1 MNSLIDLKELNC
13 NIKNKML
20 KIKFTNVI
28 FCSLIIIL
36 MFTKGRGRALK
47 NIVLVVVVFCLTI
60 MSAVLMITTDNEA
73 KDSKKTKQ
81 EKTEQTTKKK
91 EQQPKKQ
98 DKAIN
103 IKNQEELAE
112 IIYSKQDE
120 QTKMNAYNEVI
131 KKGILPRSHNYQ
143 EAIYAYEESVWLKK
157 NSGDN

>member
-1 MNSLIDLKELNC
+1 MNSLIDLKTLNC

-28 FCSLIIIL
+28 FCSLIIIF

-47 NIVLVVVVFCLTI
+47 NIVLVVVIFCLTI

-91 EQQPKKQ
+91 EQQSKKQ

-120 QTKMNAYNEVI
+120 QTKMNAYNEAI
-131 KKGILPRSHNYQ
+131 KKGILPRSHSYQ

>member
-1 MNSLIDLKELNC
+1 MNSLIDLKTLNC

-47 NIVLVVVVFCLTI
+47 NIVLVVVIFCLTI

-73 KDSKKTKQ
+73 KDSKKTKK

-120 QTKMNAYNEVI
+120 QTKMNAYNEAI
-131 KKGILPRSHNYQ
+131 KKGILPRSYSYQ